1 MRLPCGAGP
10 FGAKDATLYRMGY
23 PYSDITGLIL
33 AGGRNSRMGG
43 LEKSRIAVNGEP
55 LVRWIADLLGSL
67 FEEIILV
74 TNNPELHQDLFG
86 QLLFAEDIFAGRG
99 PLAGIQAGLARASR
113 EAAFCVACDMPG
125 LRRELIERQIEV
137 FRAQSAG
144 RCEVLIPRI
153 GKLIEPLH
161 ALYRT
166 SLESRARQ
174 ILSSRAGCSVRALL
188 AAARSCYWDLEDT
201 PESRSVFLNLNT
213 PKDLGLHLGG
223 DLPRR

>member
-1 MRLPCGAGP
+1 MAC
-10 FGAKDATLYRMGY
+10 

-43 LEKSRIAVNGEP
+43 LDKSRIAVNGEP

-74 TNNPELHQDLFG
+74 TSNQELHRDLAG
-86 QLLFAEDIFAGRG
+86 RLLFAEDIFAGRG
-99 PLAGIQAGLARASR
+99 PLAGIQAGMARASR
-113 EAAFCVACDMPG
+113 EVVFCVACDMPG

-137 FRAQSAG
+137 FRSRIAG
-144 RCEVLIPRI
+144 RCDVLIPRI
-153 GKLIEPLH
+153 GELIEPLH

-188 AAARSCYWDLEDT
+188 AAARSCYWELEDT
-201 PESRSVFLNLNT
+201 PESRSVFANLNT
-213 PKDLGLHLGG
+213 PKDLRYDLGE